1 MPTRIRKQHHRQAIA
16 ATTPPMCKRKMRF
29 PSISFIFLVFHLLF
43 LLEQSQVLPVNA
55 FVLVSTQQASLLRGP
70 SSASSTALG
79 LRVAYQGV
87 PGAYSEKSTRELLGD
102 NVIAIGRPDF
112 ESCFQAVAS
121 MEVDYA
127 CLPIE
132 NSLGGSIHENYDLM
146 LRYDL
151 TICAEH
157 EFRVQH
163 CVLVKEGVELEDIKY
178 AISHP
183 QALAQCDNYLRG
195 LGIRPIPTYDTAGS
209 AKMIIENDLP
219 DSCTPENTCAIA
231 SDLAGRTYGMKCLAK
246 GVEDDDSNFTRFLLL
261 GRKGVL
267 QYLNQNVPAKT
278 SVVFT
283 LPNTPGALY
292 KALACFSLRDIDFS
306 KIESRPTSVSLL
318 NYLKFRSQQKNNSN
332 GKKKN
337 REELSVPRFR
347 YCFYLD
353 FLDGQLSSNSENAL
367 ANLREFTDYV
377 RILGSYPRGSRLVG
391 PVATAV
397 EELKAT
403 VVDNPSDISLIELP
417 SDLDDGSTP
426 LSIGILGFGAF
437 GQFLAAR
444 MSRQNRVS
452 CLDKI
457 DKSVEARN
465 LGVDFYPHFEISKF
479 LKELDVVV
487 LAVPMIDLEET
498 LESLPIDQLAE
509 KLVVDVSPLN
519 QHPKNVLLQ
528 AFASYPSIDVLVT
541 NPMFGPITQRG
552 QTGTITTS
560 AINGNVGDVVL
571 SPSNKEAFAEATN
584 SLWDGRPMVYERARI
599 SNMQRCDRYLKIFEK
614 AKCRVFEMNSDQ
626 HDATTADAEFVTH
639 MVGRLLDL
647 DLLPPT
653 PVMSKEYEALTEVAE
668 MTSGDSFDLFFGMF
682 KNNPRAKDHLA
693 TMRENL
699 ASLERQLAAR
709 EAYLMAKDE
718 MKKSDR
724 QRLLAET
731 RLLLRE
737 LAKNGII
744 ESKEEAENAAR
755 LPSLDSDSKSSPID
769 HQEFNP

>member
-1 MPTRIRKQHHRQAIA
+1 MMSSSCLHWSTV
-16 ATTPPMCKRKMRF
+16 
-29 PSISFIFLVFHLLF
+29 SSVSFAMF
-43 LLEQSQVLPVNA
+43 LLLQLPQ
-55 FVLVSTQQASLLRGP
+55 LVSIDAFAP
-70 SSASSTALG
+70 SRSPKSSSSFPYSTTALG

-163 CVLVKEGVELEDIKY
+163 CVLAKEGVKLEDIKY

-219 DSCTPENTCAIA
+219 DNCTPENTCAIA
-231 SDLAGRTYGMKCLAK
+231 SDLAGRTYGMNCLAK

-267 QYLNQNVPAKT
+267 QFLTQNVPAKT

-283 LPNTPGALY
+283 LPNTAGALY

-318 NYLKFRSQQKNNSN
+318 NYLKFRSQQKNNGS
-332 GKKKN
+332 GKNK

-353 FLDGQLSSNSENAL
+353 FLEGQLSSNSENAL

-397 EELKAT
+397 EELKTT
-403 VVDNPSDISLIELP
+403 VVDDPRDVSLLELP
-417 SDLDDGSTP
+417 SDSDDGSTP
-426 LSIGILGFGAF
+426 LKIGILGFGSF

-444 MSRQNRVS
+444 MSQKHRVS
-452 CLDKI
+452 CLDKL
-457 DKSVEARN
+457 DKTVMARN
-465 LGVDFYPHFEISKF
+465 LGVDFYPHFEMSNF
-479 LKELDVVV
+479 LKDLDVVV
-487 LAVPMIDLEET
+487 LSVPMIDLEET
-498 LESLPIDQLAE
+498 VEMLPVDNLSG

-519 QHPKNVLLQ
+519 QHPKNILLQ
-528 AFASYPSIDVLVT
+528 AFANHPDIDVLVT
-541 NPMFGPITQRG
+541 NPMFGPTPQRR
-552 QTGTITTS
+552 GTVGVAAS
-560 AINGNVGDVVL
+560 VINGSSGDVIL
-571 SPSNKEAFAEATN
+571 SPSNAASLAEAAN
-584 SLWDGRPMVYERARI
+584 SLWEGRPIVYERARI
-599 SNMQRCDRYLKIFEK
+599 SNIQRCDRYLKIFEK
-614 AKCRVFEMNSDQ
+614 ARCQVVEMNSDQ

-639 MVGRLLDL
+639 MVGRLLDQ
-647 DLLPPT
+647 DMLPPT
-653 PVMSKEYEALTEVAE
+653 PVMSKEYEALYDVAE
-668 MTSGDSFDLFFGMF
+668 MTSGDSFDFFFGMF
-682 KNNPRAKDHLA
+682 KNNPRAKEHLSA
-693 TMRENL
+693 MRENL

-718 MKKSDR
+718 MRKSDR

-731 RLLLRE
+731 RLLLQE
-737 LAKNGII
+737 LARNGIAD
-744 ESKEEAENAAR
+744 ETAGMK
-755 LPSLDSDSKSSPID
+755 KSSPPQISSLD
-769 HQEFNP
+769 TSQHDSSSSSSIELQDSNP

>member
-1 MPTRIRKQHHRQAIA
+1 
-16 ATTPPMCKRKMRF
+16 
-29 PSISFIFLVFHLLF
+29 
-43 LLEQSQVLPVNA
+43 
-55 FVLVSTQQASLLRGP
+55 
-70 SSASSTALG
+70 
-79 LRVAYQGV
+79 
-87 PGAYSEKSTRELLGD
+87 
-102 NVIAIGRPDF
+102 
-112 ESCFQAVAS
+112 
-121 MEVDYA
+121 
-127 CLPIE
+127 
-132 NSLGGSIHENYDLM
+132 M

-163 CVLVKEGVELEDIKY
+163 CVLAKEGVKLEDIKY

-195 LGIRPIPTYDTAGS
+195 LGIKPIPTYDTAGS

-219 DSCTPENTCAIA
+219 DACTPENTCAIA
-231 SDLAGRTYGMKCLAK
+231 SDLAGRTYGMNCLAK

-283 LPNTPGALY
+283 LPNTAGALY

-318 NYLKFRSQQKNNSN
+318 NYLKFRSQQKSN
-332 GKKKN
+332 GKKKKS
-337 REELSVPRFR
+337 ETLSVPRFR

-397 EELKAT
+397 EELKTT
-403 VVDNPSDISLIELP
+403 VVSNPQDVSLMELP
-417 SDLDDGSTP
+417 SDLDDGNTP

-444 MSRQNRVS
+444 MSKRHRVS
-452 CLDKI
+452 CLDKL
-457 DKSVEARN
+457 DKSVDARN
-465 LGVDFYPHFEISKF
+465 LGVDFYPHFEVTSF
-479 LKELDVVV
+479 LRDLDVVV

-498 LESLPIDQLAE
+498 IESLPIDKLAG
-509 KLVVDVSPLN
+509 KLVVDVGPLN
-519 QHPKNVLLQ
+519 QYPKTVLLQ
-528 AFASYPSIDVLVT
+528 ALGSQPDIDVLVT
-541 NPMFGPITQRG
+541 NPLFGPTSRG
-552 QTGTITTS
+552 LGQAVDGGT
-560 AINGNVGDVVL
+560 AGVVL
-571 SPSNKEAFAEATN
+571 LPSNAESLAEATN
-584 SLWDGRPMVYERARI
+584 SLWDGRPMVYERARVTNI
-599 SNMQRCDRYLKIFEK
+599 PRCDRYLKIFEK
-614 AKCRVFEMNSDQ
+614 ARCQVIEMSSAQ
-626 HDATTADAEFVTH
+626 HDATTADAEFITH
-639 MVGRLLDL
+639 MVGRLLDQ

-682 KNNPRAKDHLA
+682 KSNPRAKEHLA

-718 MKKSDR
+718 MRKSDR

-731 RLLLRE
+731 RLLLQE
-737 LAKNGII
+737 LVKNGVS
-744 ESKEEAENAAR
+744 EGTTDAVDTQS
-755 LPSLDSDSKSSPID
+755 SDSESSAHSANVD
-769 HQEFNP
+769 LKT